1 MSFFDSRNHAH
12 FMGRLAKEPMEFD
25 NGRLG
30 FSIAVSN
37 ETAKAKDAEPFWPN
51 FFVGGQPAEYM
62 KKFCGKGDLLV
73 ICARYVEWKGKDGE
87 RKSGFDVVSLSKVAT
102 KARDEGAKDGDA
114 PPPPARGG
122 KPVRNRNDDRDFD
135 IPF

>member
-1 MSFFDSRNHAH
+1 MSFFDTRNHAH
-12 FMGRLAKEPMEFD
+12 FMGRLAKEPTEFA

-37 ETAKAKDAEPFWPN
+37 ESSKAKDAEPFWPN

-62 KKFCGKGDLLV
+62 KKYCAKGDLLV
-73 ICARYVEWKGKDGE
+73 ICARYVEWKKDDE
-87 RKSGFDVVSLSKVAT
+87 KRNGFDVVSISKLST
-102 KARDEGAKDGDA
+102 KGKAEGEDEDR
-114 PPPPARGG
+114 PARGG
-122 KPVRNRNDDRDFD
+122 GKPQPRPDKRDAQDFD